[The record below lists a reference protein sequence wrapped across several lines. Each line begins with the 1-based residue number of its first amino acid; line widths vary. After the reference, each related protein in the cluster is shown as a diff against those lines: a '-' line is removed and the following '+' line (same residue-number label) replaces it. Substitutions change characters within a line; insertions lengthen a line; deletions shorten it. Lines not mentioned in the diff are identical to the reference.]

1 MKRSL
6 VYLVII
12 SLAII
17 GSCSKQKVDDYASIA
32 FSIGDVKK
40 NGQLAVIGE
49 AINQN
54 DIIETGAL
62 SSCDIKIGDSMI
74 RIKEK
79 SKDVSVI
86 LAGYPKDQIEEHKK
100 SGVDDFIY
108 LGADAHLILSS
119 LLKRITQ

>member
-62 SSCDIKIGDSMI
+62 SSCDIKIGDSII

-79 SKDVSVI
+79 SKAI
-86 LAGYPKDQIEEHKK
+86 MAQFLQKDGIKTQHL
-100 SGVDDFIY
+100 V
-108 LGADAHLILSS
+108 LILG
-119 LLKRITQ
+119 K